1 MSNAKPAASFR
12 EKLDRFKGRRFER
25 NVSTPL
31 GPVTYRSFSEDE
43 WGDVEAAAKDRKL
56 AKRTAIIHSLCD
68 PVTEHP
74 LFTMADL
81 EYLGGIDSAVIDRL
95 AEPALKM
102 ADLTDEAMAKLLGE
116 PAAS

>member
-1 MSNAKPAASFR
+1 MSKPAASFR
-12 EKLDRFKGRRFER
+12 EKLDKFKGRRFQR

-31 GPVTYRSFSEDE
+31 GVVTYRSFTEDE
-43 WGDVEAAAKDRKL
+43 WGEVEAAAKDRKL

-68 PVTEHP
+68 PTTEQP
-74 LFTMADL
+74 LFTDADM

-102 ADLTDEAMAKLLGE
+102 KDLTDEAMAAMLGE